1 MKDRLD
7 DPSHHEQT
15 FYYVATFLYGVFN
28 IYTYKDTLIYIF
40 CNKYIY
46 ISMVIRSDISL
57 LFMVTSSCCLP
68 NRRPR
73 AVTKNCLQGDI
84 ISCFCSTAVGHSNI
98 SRSSTT
104 TAPIAE
110 ITTIATTTNTAA
122 ATTTTT
128 TAAAAAAAT
137 TTTTTAAASITTT
150 AAAATTTTTTTAAA
164 AATTTT
170 TTTTLLVVVE
180 VVVAII
186 VVVVEVVG
194 IYNIFWFFY
203 C

>member
-1 MKDRLD
+1 
-7 DPSHHEQT
+7 
-15 FYYVATFLYGVFN
+15 
-28 IYTYKDTLIYIF
+28 
-40 CNKYIY
+40 
-46 ISMVIRSDISL
+46 MVIRSDISL

-122 ATTTTT
+122 A
-128 TAAAAAAAT
+128 AT
-137 TTTTTAAASITTT
+137 TTTTTAAATI
-150 AAAATTTTTTTAAA
+150 
-164 AATTTT
+164 TT
-170 TTTTLLVVVE
+170 TTTTLLVVVK
-180 VVVAII
+180 VVVVIV

-194 IYNIFWFFY
+194 IYKIFWFFY